1 MIEVTEV
8 AINSLSDYAKLLDI
22 VSDPRCINDDIISE
36 LQQRIGTSVKEVIV
50 ESPYRDLDFS
60 SVYSSHY
67 SKKHKPVPKDCYRLH
82 FFSDDSL
89 TEEAYRGFLV
99 LRPSLMGDPRGRA
112 HLHPDLLAPEGSFL
126 IVSDTFSAH
135 LYGGKY
141 RIRSFPWMAQ
151 ETDIS
156 ICAHSAAWS
165 IVRYFSGKYNYY
177 KERSLSEIVDLAPP
191 FINRKT
197 PSEGLN
203 LIQISTILSEA
214 GFHPLFLNSK
224 THKDT
229 SFLDNVLI
237 YIESGIPVIASV
249 EKIIDGKPFHHAICL
264 IGHGKINLD
273 FQPDFTDRE
282 FCLSTSFIQSI
293 VVADDNQLPYI
304 EIDATSNNVK
314 YQLKDITSAIVPLY
328 EKMFLPSDV
337 VINRVKTLFESR
349 ALKLPQ
355 RAIVRPYITS
365 TRSLKVKAQENDSM
379 NSELKNILL
388 KTPMPR
394 FVWCVD
400 VSSEEEYKKGL
411 CSCRIIFDSTAGTYD
426 IDPFILSHDGDTV
439 VFYDPNSEQWNEA
452 NCKISPYSLYINNLK
467 EVKH

>member
-1 MIEVTEV
+1 
-8 AINSLSDYAKLLDI
+8 
-22 VSDPRCINDDIISE
+22 
-36 LQQRIGTSVKEVIV
+36 
-50 ESPYRDLDFS
+50 
-60 SVYSSHY
+60 
-67 SKKHKPVPKDCYRLH
+67 
-82 FFSDDSL
+82 
-89 TEEAYRGFLV
+89 
-99 LRPSLMGDPRGRA
+99 LRPSLMGDSRGRA
-112 HLHPDLLAPEGSFL
+112 HFHPQILAPAGSFL
-126 IVSDTFSAH
+126 IVSDKFNAH
-135 LYGGKY
+135 LYGDRY
-141 RIRSFPWMAQ
+141 PISSFPWMAQ

-203 LIQISTILSEA
+203 LLQISTVLSEA

-224 THKDT
+224 THKET

-249 EKIIDGKPFHHAICL
+249 ETVVDGKPFNHAICL
-264 IGHGKINLD
+264 IGHGKVNYGLI
-273 FQPDFTDRE
+273 PDFSDRD
-282 FCLSTSFIQSI
+282 FCLSTSFVDSII
-293 VVADDNQLPYI
+293 VVDDNQLPYV
-304 EIDATSNNVK
+304 EIDAVSNNAK

-337 VINRVKTLFESR
+337 VINRVKTLFEAK
-349 ALKLPQ
+349 ALELPS

-365 TRSLKVKAQENDSM
+365 TRSLKVKAQDNETM
-379 NSELKNILL
+379 NAELKNILL

-400 VSSEEEYKKGL
+400 ICSEDEYKKGL
-411 CSCRIIFDSTAGTYD
+411 CSCRVIFDSTAGTYD
-426 IDPFILSHDGDTV
+426 IDPFILSHDSKTI

-452 NCKISPYSLYINNLK
+452 KYDIEPYTLYVNNLK
-467 EVKH
+467 EVL